1 MKLTIKKA
9 LPAALLSLTLGA
21 FAGVAHAGGTAA
33 EAIEAAKG
41 AQTKANSIG
50 GEWRDTGKM
59 IKKAEALLAEGKA
72 EEAKKM
78 AEKALQQGILGYE
91 QASSQTAD
99 SLHI

>member
-1 MKLTIKKA
+1 MKRIISKA
-9 LPAALLSLTLGA
+9 LPAALLSLALGA
-21 FAGVAHAGGTAA
+21 FTGAAQAGTTAE

-50 GEWRDTGKM
+50 GEWRDTDKM

-78 AEKALQQGILGYE
+78 AEKALDQGILGYE
-91 QASSQTAD
+91 QAKSQTAD
-99 SLHI
+99 NLHI